1 MNEENKN
8 TNTAA
13 VEEKGIKKELGPCVT
28 EDTGNALARL
38 RADALLAVAT
48 DAAACLQLERLRTN
62 AAKAGPKEAKA
73 AAAGQGPLLIRAMAI
88 LAVSSNPSKMSSI
101 ARRHWV
107 HARNTLRACSSI
119 FVRPD
124 AAK

>member
-8 TNTAA
+8 TNTA
-13 VEEKGIKKELGPCVT
+13 VEEKEIKKELGPCVT
-28 EDTGNALARL
+28 EEPGDALARL

-48 DAAACLQLERLRTN
+48 DAAACLQLERLRSN

-73 AAAGQGPLLIRAMAI
+73 AAAGQGPLLLRAMAI
-88 LAVSSNPSKMSSI
+88 LAVSSNPSKMSTI

-107 HARNTLRACSSI
+107 HARNTLRACRSV